1 MPDKDYIKKVYTFMD
16 SAYGAKGM
24 LSPGAFRGS
33 FDDFYG
39 KISRDSKYA
48 DKIQKALEIAY
59 GPNGAVKKAAFSSD
73 VNTFQGKVLKQP
85 EQFKTA
91 QDLISFSGQYPK
103 GEDPTQSVLA
113 TGQDMEVP
121 AAEEPKYLQDIK
133 AFEPDIKAKE
143 EKDKAEQTE
152 GGQLAEK
159 YLMREAAPQQ
169 ISMNPLSGNE
179 AVDQQLQ
186 DPNIQYHNSL
196 NTALDKINEEDNN
209 RLSTQ
214 AAADALYQTP
224 EGRFYYDFVRPI
236 YKTAV
241 ETGKNVSGFGAR
253 LFNADKT
260 ADNLVNYFDFDRLAR
275 EGNPTAALNMEP
287 TKQQGKLGI
296 NNIVPKS
303 VEALTNMSML
313 MGGASILGGG
323 KAALFGSS
331 FATQYED
338 YRKSGKQAGLSDAD
352 ADKYAITGA
361 GLNSMLELVSPN
373 EAILKGTQSILAK
386 KGIID
391 AIKNGVSVRTAFK
404 TGFKDGFKELGKEN
418 AQELSQ
424 SIGDNAVKYAYDN
437 YILKD
442 PRFHQENILPTSRE
456 MLETVV
462 LTSLA
467 TGIMSAPHL
476 VAKNKVPSLERSA
489 WATAAQNPQIIEDGL
504 QKAVGNQQITQQKAD
519 EIKQNVGE
527 YKQIYDAL
535 SAKGYDP
542 EAVERMA
549 INAFRSEKIDQQN
562 KPIAG
567 IPALN
572 AITAQNEG
580 AKAEIEKEVLSAA
593 AGEPEAGYDQVQD
606 EPVSQPETTINVQ
619 RPEDINQPQVT
630 TIGAESVNEPLN
642 TEENAVSVES
652 PAEMDVHQQAENG
665 EGVGEG
671 NAQPEITS
679 QEGEQIQEL
688 PATENEIATPQQ
700 QGTPSMVP
708 EEIKVRRDSA
718 IDRLKT
724 AWDAY
729 KTVGIISDPERNL
742 KRDKEFYSALANYV
756 KEELLYRSNQVK
768 GFAKQKKAQI
778 KRAITSS
785 LKQEGIGLQDIS
797 MLNDAFEDAY
807 AEIKKIP
814 GVLPTEMNDR
824 VSFKQYIKDRIKVRE
839 AGYRKGISEGK
850 TKGLAIGKELGKQSG
865 LNKGM
870 RQGATVAR
878 GRVGL
883 VKSAINE
890 TLKGSGAK
898 IGIPQLRT
906 INSLLQKATTAKDM
920 DKTLQSAINRTAQIV
935 WEAKNRQKISQARG
949 LIKSVSKLKKSKSMV
964 LQDKEWIKS
973 LNLPSPAKVDDLDT
987 YIEMLQDFT
996 QSRKGNELSPQY
1008 SKEAISEFI
1017 DQENERIYKEK
1028 RAAQQDDLDELKEQG
1043 IIPEDVKLDEYLALL
1058 DNTEQKSDEG
1068 INKKAEV
1075 LRNSLKEK
1083 LGMLKD
1089 RLPEFDGDDKN
1100 LVRELSGVDPSYL
1113 NPVDLIR
1120 LNNVLNNIAEFGS
1133 LDSAGDIVTSFKAKK
1148 INEELA
1154 ASKEKIRE
1162 LPSLKVL
1169 DKKNLSNFM
1178 SALFYNDNEISNF
1191 RSKTIGPIEK
1201 EVSKVKNSAQKVVK
1215 EFVALNRQV
1224 KTDGL
1229 SNNKLHVYSYLNQYR
1244 GNDAGEITDDLLRR
1258 VDDLVD
1264 DAKYVYGEAARIKGK
1279 EGKPFK
1285 TEAENRLRALKDLG
1299 LIDYT
1304 VEDGKVKV
1312 DIKDSFQGDDPVSSL
1327 LRIEER
1333 LTLGEKGVYQF
1344 AREHYDDLSDKLEDV
1359 TRNYAGKVFQRERNY
1374 ISLVPRRKRV
1384 ADSKEPDI
1392 TAETDILTGLRSV
1405 NVKPSSTTIK
1415 RSETKPK
1422 DVYYDSDFFSNFI
1435 NRYYT
1440 SLYTAEVLPE
1450 LQTVAK
1456 TVNDPSF
1463 EKFLTGQFD
1472 ESFAKTGKEN
1482 YQKFKAKLAE
1492 AVNEEKYSPF
1502 FKRGKTNI
1510 LDEVVNKGVRLVLGN
1525 VWQGPKQYIPA
1536 LIHNFSINEPKAI
1549 AYALASRGKA
1559 LSGNKEYAQARQD
1572 LLNHFTGVQRST
1584 VGSNAYDKYIKRI
1597 DDDIAWWQHPGEWL
1611 ENVRKLS
1618 SFVLEKADH
1627 AAQNDAYISSYI
1639 TSLLRDKKIKSIKYF
1654 DIYEA
1659 AKNPDKKALAYAE
1672 QIASNINN
1680 ESAKAYRP
1688 AVLKDTDKA
1697 RNLWLLQG
1705 FALNAYQNAMN
1716 KAKIMFDNRANGVE
1730 KKEAAFHFLGYLGE
1744 LSAYQLVGKWSRNLQ
1759 GALAMALLSALFNVK
1774 TDDDEDQEK
1783 KKKENIKMLAN
1794 MGADIS
1800 MSGLPAPYQTAAK
1813 MSINYA
1819 YNQWAK
1825 IKAKKLKKT
1834 AKESGEKFDPRG
1846 TYLSPYFKPFVGAE
1860 GPGGAAEFYT
1870 SLSQKAVDAV
1880 VKAANS
1886 DTNDTEEGETEKLM
1900 SNLNKYLGI
1909 PAVLIG
1915 SGDLMII
1922 NNKMQQALREK
1933 SKSDKKDASS
1943 GEGSTRT
1950 HRSRRSTNRNRRP
1963 G

>member
-1 MPDKDYIKKVYTFMD
+1 MPDKDYIKKVYNFMD
-16 SAYGAKGM
+16 SAYGAKGV

-33 FDDFYG
+33 FDDFYT
-39 KISRDSKYA
+39 KISSDSKYA
-48 DKIQKALEIAY
+48 DKVQKALEIAY
-59 GPNGAVKKAAFSSD
+59 GPNGAVKKGSFSSD
-73 VNTFQGKVLKQP
+73 VNSFQTKVLKQP

-91 QDLISFSGQYPK
+91 QDLLTFSGQYPK
-103 GEDPTQSVLA
+103 GEDPTKAVLA
-113 TGQDMEVP
+113 SGQSLEAPV
-121 AAEEPKYLQDIK
+121 AEEPKYLQDIK

-143 EKDKAEQTE
+143 GKDKAEQIE

-159 YLMREAAPQQ
+159 YLMREMPQQ
-169 ISMNPLSGNE
+169 VSMTPVSGKE
-179 AVDQQLQ
+179 AVDQQIQ

-196 NTALDKINEEDNN
+196 NAALDKIKEEDNN

-224 EGRFYYDFVRPI
+224 EGRFYYDFVRPV

-241 ETGKNVSGFGAR
+241 ETGKNVAGFGAR

-296 NNIVPKS
+296 NNIIPKT
-303 VEALTNMSML
+303 VEALTNMGML

-323 KAALFGSS
+323 KAALFASS

-373 EAILKGTQSILAK
+373 EAILKGTQSTLAK

-391 AIKNGVSVRTAFK
+391 AIKNGVSVKTAFK
-404 TGFKDGFKELGKEN
+404 TGLKDGLKEIGKEN

-442 PRFHQENILPTSRE
+442 PRFHQENIIPTSRE

-504 QKAVGNQQITQQKAD
+504 QKAVASQQITQEKAD
-519 EIKQNVGE
+519 QIRQNVGE

-549 INAFRSEKIDQQN
+549 INAFRSQKIDQQN

-572 AITAQNEG
+572 AITAQDEG

-593 AGEPEAGYDQVQD
+593 AGEPETGYDQAQ
-606 EPVSQPETTINVQ
+606 EEQAPQPEVGINVQ
-619 RPEDINQPQVT
+619 RPGDINRPQVT
-630 TIGAESVNEPLN
+630 TIGSENTNQPLN
-642 TEENAVSVES
+642 TEQNAVPVES
-652 PAEMDVHQQAENG
+652 PAEMDVRQQTENG
-665 EGVGEG
+665 EGMGEG
-671 NAQPEITS
+671 NAQPEIVT
-679 QEGEQIQEL
+679 QESEQTQE
-688 PATENEIATPQQ
+688 PQRPEDEIATPQQ
-700 QGTPSMVP
+700 QSAPSMVP
-708 EEIKVRRDSA
+708 EEIKARRDTA
-718 IDRLKT
+718 IDRLKN

-729 KTVGIISDPERNL
+729 KTVGIISDPENNL

-756 KEELLYRSNQVK
+756 KEELLYRSSQIK

-778 KRAITSS
+778 KRAIMSS

-797 MLNDAFEDAY
+797 MLNGAFEDAY
-807 AEIKKIP
+807 KVVRGIP
-814 GVLPTEMNDR
+814 GVLPSEMNDR

-839 AGYRKGISEGK
+839 AGYRKGTSDGK
-850 TKGLAIGKELGKQSG
+850 AKGMAIGKEQGKQAG
-865 LNKGM
+865 LNRGI
-870 RQGATVAR
+870 RHGAIAAR

-890 TLKGSGAK
+890 TLRGSGVK
-898 IGIPQLRT
+898 IGLPQLRT
-906 INSLLQKATTAKDM
+906 ISSLLQKATTAKDM
-920 DKTLQSAINRTAQIV
+920 DKSLQTAIDRSAQIV

-949 LIKSVSKLKKSKSMV
+949 LIKSLSKLKKSKSMV

-996 QSRKGNELSPQY
+996 QSRKGNELAQQY

-1017 DQENERIYKEK
+1017 DQENDRIYKEK
-1028 RAAQQDDLDELKEQG
+1028 RAAQQEDLDDLIEQG

-1058 DNTEQKSDEG
+1058 DNTEQKSNEG

-1083 LGMLKD
+1083 LIMLKD
-1089 RLPEFDGDDKN
+1089 RLAEFDGDDKR
-1100 LVRELSGVDPSYL
+1100 LVRELSEVDPAYL
-1113 NPVDLIR
+1113 NPIDLIR
-1120 LNNVLNNIAEFGS
+1120 LNNVLNNIAEFGT

-1148 INEELA
+1148 VNVELA

-1169 DKKNLSNFM
+1169 DRKNLSNFM
-1178 SALFYNDNEISNF
+1178 SALFYNDNAISNF

-1201 EVSKVKNSAQKVVK
+1201 QVSKVKNTAQQVVK
-1215 EFVALNRQV
+1215 EFTALNKRA

-1229 SNNKLHVYSYLNQYR
+1229 SNNKLHVFSYLNQYR
-1244 GNDAGEITDDLLRR
+1244 GNEPGEITDDLLRR

-1264 DAKYVYGEAARIKGK
+1264 DAKYIYGEAARIKGP

-1285 TEAENRLRALKDLG
+1285 KEAKNRLRALQDLG

-1304 VEDGKVKV
+1304 VADGKLTVDVK
-1312 DIKDSFQGDDPVSSL
+1312 DNFQGDDPVNSL
-1327 LRIEER
+1327 SEIENR
-1333 LTLGEKGVYQF
+1333 LTTGEKEIYKF
-1344 AREHYDDLSDKLEDV
+1344 AREHYDELSDKLEDV

-1384 ADSKEPDI
+1384 ADLKEPDL
-1392 TAETDILTGLRSV
+1392 TADTDILTGLRSV
-1405 NVKPSSTTIK
+1405 NAKPSSTTIK

-1422 DVYYDSDFFSNFI
+1422 DIYYDSDFFSNFI

-1502 FKRGKTNI
+1502 FKRGKTSV

-1536 LIHNFSINEPKAI
+1536 LIHSFSINDHKAI

-1597 DDDIAWWQHPGEWL
+1597 DDDIAWWQHPNEWL

-1639 TSLLRDKKIKSIKYF
+1639 TSLLREKKIKSIKDF

-1716 KAKIMFDNRANGVE
+1716 KAKIMFDNRANTAE

-1744 LSAYQLVGKWSRNLQ
+1744 LSAYQLVGKWARNLQ

-1774 TDDDEDQEK
+1774 SDDDENLEK
-1783 KKKENIKMLAN
+1783 KKKENIKMVAN
-1794 MGADIS
+1794 MSADLA

-1825 IKAKKLKKT
+1825 IKAKQLKET
-1834 AKESGEKFDPRG
+1834 AKAEGRKFDPRG

-1880 VKAANS
+1880 VKSANS
-1886 DTNDTEEGETEKLM
+1886 GTNDTEETETQKLM

-1909 PAVLIG
+1909 PAAIIG

-1933 SKSDKKDASS
+1933 ASAEKKEASS
-1943 GEGSTRT
+1943 GTGHSRA
-1950 HRSRRSTNRNRRP
+1950 HRSRRSANRTRHNR
-1963 G
+1963 